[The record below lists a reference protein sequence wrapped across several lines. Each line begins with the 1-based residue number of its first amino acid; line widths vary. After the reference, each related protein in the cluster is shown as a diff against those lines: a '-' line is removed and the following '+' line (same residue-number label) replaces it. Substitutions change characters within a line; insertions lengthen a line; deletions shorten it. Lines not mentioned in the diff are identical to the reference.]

1 MYTAFAAWTPSDGI
15 ASCTSFCDAA
25 AHFFHITMTKAFCLF
40 AITLFLANVFSTD
53 VPADDVNDAVE
64 HGLAQVESMLDLE
77 RQLLEKGLTVDR
89 GSSAH
94 LHSLM
99 VAASGSEQ
107 QKESALNAA
116 RILAAS
122 TRLKNKLNWSA
133 DEARRSLPLLSL
145 DNTALK
151 NSCPES
157 ITCPSAATL
166 KYRPIDGSCHNLA
179 RPDWGKANTPFQRA
193 LPNAYADGVFEPR
206 NSSTELKSPRAVS
219 TTFIKPGLTTAADFT
234 LMLMT
239 WGQFITHD
247 LTKAS
252 SFTSA
257 DGKTPQCCNATSGQ
271 PLNPDLL
278 HPFCLPI
285 DIPAND
291 TFYSQHGQ
299 ACMQFVRT
307 QIGADYACTLGHAEQ
322 LNSITHWLDGSMIY
336 GSSSSELNNLRLGQG
351 GELKNSTTSDGM
363 ELLPLAPSCSDA
375 TCYYAGDVRAQ
386 ENPQLAIVHTVM
398 MREHNRI
405 ARALKLLNPLWTEEV
420 LFQETRRIVI
430 AELHHITYTEYLPA
444 MLGEQAMRD
453 YNLNPAAVDT
463 FATYDETTAK
473 DPSIWNEFAA
483 SVFRVGHSQVQGTL
497 VLYDAND
504 VQDQTFTLS
513 SYFFD
518 ASKLPEPGFIDSAI
532 RGLTKQMPLAVN
544 AEYTSQLTNYLFK
557 GSNPYGMD
565 LVALNVQRGREHG
578 IPDYN
583 TVRAFCGLPKASTFD
598 DLINEI
604 DQATI
609 DSLKNA
615 YNSVDDIDLYIGCLA
630 ESARPVNGSLL
641 GPTGLCVVARQFAVT
656 KNNDRFFYDVG
667 SQTNSFT
674 LVQLNEIRKT
684 SLARILCDNNNGD
697 VSTMQPKAFRAPDA
711 ASNNGRGACSSIPSI
726 NLAAWKDAKASN
738 PSKASIA
745 IAVPSILTLIF
756 ISYLLV

>member
-1 MYTAFAAWTPSDGI
+1 
-15 ASCTSFCDAA
+15 
-25 AHFFHITMTKAFCLF
+25 MTKAFCLF
-40 AITLFLANVFSTD
+40 AITLLLANVFSTD

-64 HGLAQVESMLDLE
+64 HGLAQVESMLELE

-166 KYRPIDGSCHNLA
+166 KYRPIDGSCHNLV

-285 DIPAND
+285 DIPAD
-291 TFYSQHGQ
+291 DAFYSQYGQ

-336 GSSSSELNNLRLGQG
+336 GSSLSELNNLRLGQG

-430 AELHHITYTEYLPA
+430 SELHHITYTEYLPA

-453 YNLNPAAVDT
+453 YNLNPAAADT
-463 FATYDETTAK
+463 FATYDETTAG

-483 SVFRVGHSQVQGTL
+483 SVFRVGHSQVQGNL
-497 VLYDAND
+497 VLYNASD

-604 DQATI
+604 DQPTI
-609 DSLKNA
+609 NSLMNA

-667 SQTNSFT
+667 SQANSFT
-674 LVQLNEIRKT
+674 LVQLKEIRKT